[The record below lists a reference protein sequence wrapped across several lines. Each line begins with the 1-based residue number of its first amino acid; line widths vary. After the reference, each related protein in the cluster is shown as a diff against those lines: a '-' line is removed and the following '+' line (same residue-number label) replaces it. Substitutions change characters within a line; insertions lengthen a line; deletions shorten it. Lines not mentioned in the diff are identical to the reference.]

1 MFFKNTIQEGASFK
15 GGHYLRKYVTYLK
28 KSMNKLKMTPKLQM
42 QFQFVTQN
50 KKWVNLIDETCLR
63 LKN

>member
-1 MFFKNTIQEGASFK
+1 MYGPLS
-15 GGHYLRKYVTYLK
+15 K